1 MRVSEK
7 DLVDKNLL
15 QELVPLN
22 AIPTERF
29 QKISKNIII
38 EEVLKGQYLF
48 RIGDKDNHSVYL
60 LEGKINL
67 IDGSNKVTGEVK
79 SGTEESRYA
88 IASQKPRELS
98 ARAVKKCVIARI
110 DSGLLDVLVACD
122 DSGGTEVVEIGADDN
137 SDWMTRLL
145 QTKAF
150 KNIPPSMLQSLLIKM
165 QPYPVEAGQVVIQ
178 QGDPGDYF
186 YILREGRCVVTRKD
200 SPDSEEQ
207 HLAELDSGAS
217 FGEDALVSDAERN
230 ATVTMLTTG
239 LLMRLSSNDFLDL
252 LKNQLVKHVEYE
264 QALAMVD
271 EDAVWVD
278 VRTKD
283 EYESGSFEDSVNLP
297 LSDLRNEI
305 AELVFNTKYIVCCD
319 TGKRSELAGFLLSHK
334 GFDVYVLE
342 GGIPG
347 SLFDT
352 STLDS
357 ETSDSS
363 TTHDAVNTDPC
374 NTSESD
380 NDELALLRAENEK
393 LSIEITKYQS
403 SEAQMK
409 EQIKQ
414 QRDELCELGEK
425 LESLYAQ
432 IKSKK

>member
-1 MRVSEK
+1 MRISK
-7 DLVDKNLL
+7 KANIDKNLL

-29 QKISKNIII
+29 QEISKNIII
-38 EEVLKGQYLF
+38 EEVLKGKYLF
-48 RIGDKDNHSVYL
+48 RKGDKDNHSIYL
-60 LEGKINL
+60 LDGKINL
-67 IDGSNKVTGEVK
+67 IDGSNKVTHEVI
-79 SGTEESRYA
+79 SGTDETRYA
-88 IASQKPRELS
+88 IASQSPREFS
-98 ARAVKKCVIARI
+98 ACAVKKCVIARI
-110 DSGLLDVLVACD
+110 DSGLLDVLLTSNE
-122 DSGGTEVVEIGADDN
+122 SGGTEVVELGADDN

-150 KNIPPSMLQSLLIKM
+150 KNIPPAMLQSLLIKM
-165 QPYPVEAGQVVIQ
+165 QPYPVEAGQVIIR

-186 YILREGRCVVTRKD
+186 YTIREGRCLVTRKD
-200 SPDSEEQ
+200 SPDSEDQ
-207 HLAELDSGAS
+207 QLAELDSGAS

-230 ATVTMLTTG
+230 ATVTMLTAG
-239 LLMRLSSNDFLDL
+239 LLMRLSSKDFLDL
-252 LKNQLVKHVEYE
+252 LKNQLVRHVEYE

-271 EDAVWVD
+271 KDAVWVD

-297 LSDLRNEI
+297 LSDLRDEI

-347 SLFDT
+347 SLIDAA
-352 STLDS
+352 TLDS
-357 ETSDSS
+357 QTSDESAN
-363 TTHDAVNTDPC
+363 HDVVSIEAC
-374 NTSESD
+374 NRSESH

-393 LSIEITKYQS
+393 LSIEIMRYQAN
-403 SEAQMK
+403 EASMK

-425 LESLYAQ
+425 LESLHDQ
-432 IKSKK
+432 INSKK

>member
-1 MRVSEK
+1 MRVSK
-7 DLVDKNLL
+7 KALIDKNLL

-29 QKISKNIII
+29 QEISKNIII
-38 EEVLKGQYLF
+38 EEVLKGKYLF
-48 RIGDKDNHSVYL
+48 RKGEKDNHFIYL
-60 LEGKINL
+60 LDGTINL
-67 IDGSNKVTGEVK
+67 LDGSSKVTGEVK

-88 IASQKPRELS
+88 IASQQPREFS
-98 ARAVKKCVIARI
+98 ACAVKKCVIARI
-110 DSGLLDVLVACD
+110 DSGLLDVLLTRDESA
-122 DSGGTEVVEIGADDN
+122 GTEVVEIGADDN
-137 SDWMTRLL
+137 TDWMTRLL

-150 KNIPPSMLQSLLIKM
+150 KNIPPAMLQSLLIKM

-186 YILREGRCVVTRKD
+186 YTIREGRCVVTRKD

-230 ATVTMLTTG
+230 ATVTMLTDG
-239 LLMRLSSNDFLDL
+239 LLMRLSSEDFLDL

-283 EYESGSFEDSVNLP
+283 EYESGSLEDSVNLP

-342 GGIPG
+342 GGIPD
-347 SLFDT
+347 SLFGT
-352 STLDS
+352 ATPDS
-357 ETSDSS
+357 QTSDGS
-363 TTHDAVNTDPC
+363 TTHDAVNADPC
-374 NTSESD
+374 NRSESE
-380 NDELALLRAENEK
+380 NNELALLRAENEK
-393 LSIEITKYQS
+393 LSIEITRYQS
-403 SEAQMK
+403 SEARMK
-409 EQIKQ
+409 EQIQQ

-432 IKSKK
+432 IESKK

>member
-7 DLVDKNLL
+7 SLVDNNLL
-15 QELVPLN
+15 RELVPLN
-22 AIPTERF
+22 AIPAERF
-29 QKISKNIII
+29 REISKKIII
-38 EEVLKGQYLF
+38 EEVLKGKYLF
-48 RIGDKDNHSVYL
+48 RKGDKDNHSIYL

-88 IASQKPRELS
+88 IASQQPREFS

-110 DSGLLDVLVACD
+110 DSGLLDVLLTCD
-122 DSGGTEVVEIGADDN
+122 ESGGTEVVEIGADDN
-137 SDWMTRLL
+137 TDWMTRLL

-150 KNIPPSMLQSLLIKM
+150 KNIPPAMLQSLLIKM

-186 YILREGRCVVTRKD
+186 YTIREGRCVVTRKD
-200 SPDSEEQ
+200 SPDSEDQ

-230 ATVTMLTTG
+230 ATVTMLTAG
-239 LLMRLSSNDFLDL
+239 LLMRLSSKDFLDL

-347 SLFDT
+347 SLLNAA
-352 STLDS
+352 TLDS
-357 ETSDSS
+357 QTSNGS
-363 TTHDAVNTDPC
+363 TTHDVVNIDSC
-374 NTSESD
+374 NGSESH

-393 LSIEITKYQS
+393 LSIEITRYQS
-403 SEAQMK
+403 SEARMK
-409 EQIKQ
+409 EQIRQ

>member
-1 MRVSEK
+1 MRVSK
-7 DLVDKNLL
+7 KALVDKSIL

-29 QKISKNIII
+29 QEISKNIII
-38 EEVLKGQYLF
+38 EEVLKGKYLF
-48 RIGDKDNHSVYL
+48 RKGDKDNHSIYL

-67 IDGSNKVTGEVK
+67 IDGSSKVTSEVM
-79 SGTEESRYA
+79 SGTDETRYA
-88 IASQKPRELS
+88 IAGQQPREFS
-98 ARAVKKCVIARI
+98 AIAVKKCVIARI
-110 DSGLLDVLVACD
+110 DSGLLDVLLTRD
-122 DSGGTEVVEIGADDN
+122 ESGGTEVVEIGADDN
-137 SDWMTRLL
+137 TDWMTRLL

-150 KNIPPSMLQSLLIKM
+150 KNIPPAMLQSLLIKM

-178 QGDPGDYF
+178 QGDPGDFF
-186 YILREGRCVVTRKD
+186 YTIREGRCAVTRKD

-207 HLAELDSGAS
+207 QLAELDSGAS

-230 ATVTMLTTG
+230 ATVTMLTAG
-239 LLMRLSSNDFLDL
+239 LLMRLSSKDFLDL

-264 QALAMVD
+264 QAIAMVD

-283 EYESGSFEDSVNLP
+283 EYETGSFDDSVNLP

-342 GGIPG
+342 GGIPD

-352 STLDS
+352 ATPDPQIP
-357 ETSDSS
+357 DGS
-363 TTHDAVNTDPC
+363 TTHDVVNAVPC
-374 NTSESD
+374 NRSESD
-380 NDELALLRAENEK
+380 NDELVSLRAENEK
-393 LSIEITKYQS
+393 LSIELMRYQADETK
-403 SEAQMK
+403 MK
-409 EQIKQ
+409 EQIRQ